1 MERHSSVHAHNT
13 RVVGLQSL
21 PDIGMLSISES
32 HAKLHS
38 AGGFLHWSC
47 SDDVRITSSLC
58 DSPGAVTRPLRLR
71 FSRTMDGSAAP
82 TVVSQRPRTAAT
94 RDEA

>member
-1 MERHSSVHAHNT
+1 MWTGSEGGWLTSFHVPSMERHSSVHAHNT

-58 DSPGAVTRPLRLR
+58 DSPGAVTRPLRLVGQLR
-71 FSRTMDGSAAP
+71 
-82 TVVSQRPRTAAT
+82 V
-94 RDEA
+94 